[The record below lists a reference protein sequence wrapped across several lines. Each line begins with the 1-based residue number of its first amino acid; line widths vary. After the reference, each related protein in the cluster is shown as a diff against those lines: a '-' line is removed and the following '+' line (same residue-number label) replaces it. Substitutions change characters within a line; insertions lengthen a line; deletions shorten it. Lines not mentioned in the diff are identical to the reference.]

1 MRDEM
6 SFVEH
11 VHRELSDV
19 RWPEPAEIR
28 ARARRRSR
36 RTALVAAVL
45 VVATASTVAL
55 LAGRLAPAPAT
66 TAALETAPV
75 PERNEIAREAL
86 LQPGDLGIETDPPLT
101 QADIGAPVR
110 VADLLLVCHESQG
123 RTAAWEVSRYSRSQT
138 LLRQRPPGF
147 DHPLSDVQLSQDVY
161 RVAPE
166 VAGRFF
172 QRMGTLIAQCAAWRS
187 VGPTQ
192 WGSRVVRAETI
203 HSWESVE
210 RDFTGDES
218 LLLRHTVTRAKNLE
232 TGEFSG
238 AAPKPTTVAV
248 VRVGDLVTVLSQ
260 GRDGTEPELRRLA
273 MLAARRL
280 CVAAN
285 PPC

>member
-6 SFVEH
+6 SFVER
-11 VHRELSDV
+11 VQRDLSDV

-28 ARARRRSR
+28 ARARRRNR
-36 RTALVAAVL
+36 RTTLVAAVL
-45 VVATASTVAL
+45 VVATTSTVAL
-55 LAGRLAPAPAT
+55 LAGRLVPAPT
-66 TAALETAPV
+66 TTSAMETTPTPV
-75 PERNEIAREAL
+75 RNEIAWETL
-86 LQPGDLGIETDPPLT
+86 LQPGDLGVETDPPLT
-101 QADIGAPVR
+101 QAEIGAPVR

-123 RTAAWEVSRYSRSQT
+123 RTAAWETSRYSRSQT

-147 DHPLSDVQLSQDVY
+147 DHPPSDVLLSQDVY
-161 RVAPE
+161 RLAPE
-166 VAGRFF
+166 AAGRFF
-172 QRMGTLIAQCAAWRS
+172 QSVGTLIAPCVAWRS

-192 WGSRVVRAETI
+192 WGSRVVQAEAI
-203 HSWESVE
+203 HSWEAVE

-218 LLLRHTVTRAKNLE
+218 LLLRHTVTRARNLE
-232 TGEFSG
+232 TGEFAG

-260 GRDGTEPELRRLA
+260 GRDGTEPDLRRLA
-273 MLAARRL
+273 TLAARRL